1 MEYRVTCQKL
11 TLSNGGILALI
22 LRLEK
27 GMKLALRVIFVSF
40 QVSPLYDMLAKISFV
55 ATVALSI

>member
-1 MEYRVTCQKL
+1 MSKF
-11 TLSNGGILALI
+11 TLSNGGILA

-27 GMKLALRVIFVSF
+27 GMKLALIIIFVSF

>member
-1 MEYRVTCQKL
+1 MSKF

-22 LRLEK
+22 RLDKE
-27 GMKLALRVIFVSF
+27 MKLAVICSFVSF